1 MLKHTL
7 LSIIAAATVS
17 AAMAQPTLSASTN
30 NPVAGDVFYGYWV
43 DTNGLSNGP
52 SGAGVTWD
60 FTTVVRNDSDTT
72 TFFNCA
78 ATPYCSSFVGS
89 NIAFRNGSEYTYCT
103 STATDFSVIGA
114 YSDGSALLYSNPLL
128 WAKYPLTMGTSYADT
143 SALSLT
149 ISGFDLY
156 MTTRSVSVADA
167 WGTLKL
173 PSGTYTNALRIHTT
187 NIRKDSADIPGMPFV
202 QESQTE
208 TYTWYAPG
216 FHYSLLVLNYDT
228 AGSGTSYLSS
238 AQYYRKPAG
247 TTNVTDAITAV
258 TSSTVY
264 PNPAADRATLRFN
277 AARAGTVAIMVTD
290 VTGKEV
296 YADENRTVVSGTNE
310 APLDISSLPNGVYTV
325 RVAGAGISAIS
336 RLVVAH

>member
-17 AAMAQPTLSASTN
+17 AAMAQPTLTAATN

-43 DTNGLSNGP
+43 DTNGLTMGP

-78 ATPYCSSFVGS
+78 ATPYCSSFPGS
-89 NIAFRNGSEYTYCT
+89 NIAFRNGSDYTYGVT
-103 STATDFSVIGA
+103 SAAGYTILGA
-114 YSDGSALLYSNPLL
+114 YADGAAMVYTNPMVY
-128 WAKYPLTMGTSYADT
+128 AKYPITMGATFSDT
-143 SALSLT
+143 GAIT
-149 ISGFDLY
+149 IPVSGFNLY
-156 MTTRSVSVADA
+156 MTTRSTSVADA

-173 PSGTYTNALRIHTT
+173 PTGTYTNTLRIHTT
-187 NIRKDSADIPGMPFV
+187 NIRKDSAAIPGMPFV

-208 TYTWYAPG
+208 TYSWYAPG
-216 FHYSLLVLNYDT
+216 FHYSLMVLSYDT
-228 AGSGTSYLSS
+228 SGSGSLYLSD
-238 AQYYRKPAG
+238 AQYFRKSA
-247 TTNVTDAITAV
+247 TTTTVGDAQPVAT
-258 TSSTVY
+258 TLSLF

-277 AARAGTVAIMVTD
+277 APETGIVSIMVTD
-290 VTGKEV
+290 MSGREV
-296 YADENRTVVSGTNE
+296 YADENRKVATGSNE
-310 APLDISSLPNGVYTV
+310 APIDISSLPNGVYTV
-325 RVAGAGISAIS
+325 RLAGAGVSGVS